1 MAFIMMCIGKKLVC
15 SFFKMSFLTPYCL
28 LLIEADDSNLPNSS
42 CNCND
47 KEGTLVG
54 FSETPT

>member
-1 MAFIMMCIGKKLVC
+1 MAFIMMCIGKKVVC
-15 SFFKMSFLTPYCL
+15 PIFKMSFLTLYCL
-28 LLIEADDSNLPNSS
+28 LLTEAEDSNVPNPS